1 MSWDI
6 NAQGNITLTPLVQ
19 YDTAILADIGLGLRL
34 ILARPEDQ
42 RGTGSLIV
50 QMAMTVEQAS
60 ELVRDL
66 QKIIDRIIE
75 KSVRVDLAI
84 VVAGALVAIAILL
97 AFRWQISSA
106 TGVVYRLD
114 GWTGHV
120 AICEVGVHDY
130 RCQPIEFEK

>member
-130 RCQPIEFEK
+130 RFQPIEFEK